1 MFDNPCHVAEAL
13 PHISQI
19 LASEDHPLAMHNR
32 LAMVVSL
39 SPKSRRVLQA
49 VLYELFAL
57 AFVAPMLSWLFGR
70 SGWSTIAL
78 TLLMSTIA
86 LVWNYVFNSF
96 FERWEAKQAVTGR
109 SWRRR
114 VAHGFGFEC
123 GLATILVPV
132 MALWLDITLWQALVA
147 DIGILLFFLVYT
159 VVFTWCFDRVFGLPS
174 STKIASA

>member
-1 MFDNPCHVAEAL
+1 MA
-13 PHISQI
+13 
-19 LASEDHPLAMHNR
+19 
-32 LAMVVSL
+32 VSF
-39 SPKSRRVLQA
+39 SPKIRRVVQA

-86 LVWNYVFNSF
+86 LGWNYVFNTL
-96 FERWEAKQAVTGR
+96 FERWEANQAVTGR

-123 GLATILVPV
+123 GLAAILVPV
-132 MALWLDITLWQALVA
+132 MALWLDITLWEALVA

-174 STKIASA
+174 STKTATA